1 MLDMLVLLVLAL
13 MLLLPWIIL
22 IVCIHVRDNMPIK
35 LEELKQEGVLNTIRR
50 VAINIVKE
58 KFCSEGKPVCTKK
71 GNYRVDFLKAVSAEQ
86 KDIENIS
93 FKNGELSE
101 DIRAWAYR
109 NHIKPIRRKHVYSII
124 DGYVRYFKNVQGKR
138 FDAFLEQ
145 YAWITP
151 DDFFKVKG
159 LQSGDS
165 VGVYILY
172 NESQEI
178 YYVGQ
183 ATRLIFR
190 INQHFTGHG
199 NGDVYADYKYGDQF
213 KIRAIRLVDSG
224 YSDLDKLERDLIEK
238 YEAYQLGYN
247 KTKGN
252 NTTI

>member
-1 MLDMLVLLVLAL
+1 MLVLLVLAL

-22 IVCIHVRDNMPIK
+22 TVCILVRDNMPIK
-35 LEELKQEGVLNTIRR
+35 LEKLKHKYVLNTIRR
-50 VAINIVKE
+50 VAINTVEE
-58 KFCSEGKPVCTKK
+58 KFCSEGKPVYTKK
-71 GNYRVDFLKAVSAEQ
+71 GNCRVDFLKAVNAEQ
-86 KDIENIS
+86 KDIENICCES
-93 FKNGELSE
+93 GELSE
-101 DIRAWAYR
+101 DIRTWAYG

-124 DGYVRYFKNVQGKR
+124 DGYVHHFKNVQKKR
-138 FDAFLEQ
+138 FDTFLEQ

-151 DDFFKVKG
+151 DDFFAIKG

-224 YSDLDKLERDLIEK
+224 YSDLDKLERDLIKK
-238 YEAYQLGYN
+238 YKAYQLGYN

-252 NTTI
+252 NTII